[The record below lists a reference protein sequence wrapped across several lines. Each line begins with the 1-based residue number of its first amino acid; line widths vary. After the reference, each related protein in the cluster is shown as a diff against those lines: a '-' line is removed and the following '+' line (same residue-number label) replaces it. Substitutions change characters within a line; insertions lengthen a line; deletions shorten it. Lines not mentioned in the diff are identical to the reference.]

1 MEFFYI
7 EPETISFSN
16 FLSFIDKNFEKNNFL
31 MINFKDLLSKNK
43 EFNILT
49 IDRNDF
55 IVEKNRSLE
64 RLKNNNHRKSVDY
77 KRKLID
83 FFNYEREVIK
93 ESNQF
98 VEKYERRVYYAYEK
112 ISEVFVKIESILET
126 WFSKKTA
133 IDETVIIFKK
143 ARKDFEYNFYYG
155 KIVELD
161 KKLKKIKIETNI
173 ENKTEEITFDLSIYR
188 INKKFFFIP
197 EKEIQNIDLIF

>member
-1 MEFFYI
+1 
-7 EPETISFSN
+7 
-16 FLSFIDKNFEKNNFL
+16 